1 MKKVVLVLSLAAL
14 AACSSSKSVVTS
26 TDPNWLRIGDEPE
39 GYPRTFVEKLNGNCS
54 LITESWSKGS
64 IKGQNMWTK
73 EQSRKP
79 IACP

>member
-1 MKKVVLVLSLAAL
+1 MKKVVLMISLAAL
-14 AACSSSKSVVTS
+14 AACSSNKSVVTS

-54 LITESWSKGS
+54 LITESWSKGA

-79 IACP
+79 VVCP